1 MLNGVRVVEIEGLGP
16 GPFAAM
22 MLADLGAEVVVVHR
36 PNKPDALTADPSLI
50 DRGKRSILL
59 DLKDTDDLEVAKAL
73 ISEAD
78 MLIEGFRPGVME
90 RLGLGP
96 EPMHALNPA
105 LVYGR
110 MTGWGQDGPKAHQ
123 AGHDFTYLASSGAL
137 WFASPPGEPPF
148 PPPSLLGDVGG
159 GALYLVA
166 GLLAGYISA
175 LKTGRGTVVDAAIV
189 DGSAHLMGLL
199 MAISEAG
206 HIPEK
211 RGAGLLD
218 GPHWSR
224 SYVCA
229 CGGYIAVQAIEPK
242 FYRAFLDA
250 LGLGDDPEMQSQND
264 PVLWPAQ
271 TARLACIFADE
282 PRDHWAALLSDTDT
296 CAAPVL
302 SPSEAAQDTH
312 NAARRIWQSDP
323 LQPAP
328 APRFDGRRA
337 KIRKPPARGQDRAV
351 ILAELR
357 DRGLL

>member
-22 MLADLGAEVVVVHR
+22 MLADLGAEVTVIHR
-36 PNKPDALTADPSLI
+36 RAKPDALTSDPSLL

-59 DLKDTDDLEVAKAL
+59 DLKDQTDLKVAKAL
-73 ISEAD
+73 ISGSD

-96 EPMHALNPA
+96 DEMHATNRT

-110 MTGWGQDGPKAHQ
+110 MTGWGQTGPKAHS

-137 WFASPPGEPPF
+137 WYASPPGQPPF
-148 PPPSLLGDVGG
+148 PPPTLLGDVGG

-166 GLLAGYISA
+166 GLLAGHISA
-175 LKTGRGTVVDAAIV
+175 LRTGQGTVVDAAIV
-189 DGSAHLMGLL
+189 DGSAHMMSLL
-199 MAISEAG
+199 MALSQAG
-206 HIPEK
+206 HMPET
-211 RGAGLLD
+211 RGTGLLD

-229 CGGYIAVQAIEPK
+229 CGGHIAVQAIEPK
-242 FYRAFLDA
+242 FYREFIGL
-250 LGLGDDPEMQSQND
+250 LGLSDDPEMQTQTD
-264 PVLWPAQ
+264 PALWPAQ
-271 TARLACIFADE
+271 IARLTQVFSAK
-282 PRDHWAALLSDTDT
+282 PLTHWAKLFEGSDA

-302 SPSEAAQDTH
+302 SPSQAATDPH
-312 NAARRIWQSDP
+312 NAARGVWGGTP

-328 APRFDGRRA
+328 APRFNNRA
-337 KIRKPPARGQDRAV
+337 PDIATPPARGEDHAA
-351 ILAELR
+351 ILSDLK